1 VPRRDA
7 STPITSLKSRV
18 LHPAR
23 LIVLLYLAAT
33 TLGTILLLLPVAT
46 VEAGRT
52 SFLTALFTAVSAISI
67 TGLTVVDTGSHWSAF
82 GQVVVIALVQL
93 GGFGITTLTSLF
105 TILIFR
111 KIGLRSRMVT
121 ETERGDLL
129 RQIALFTVIVEATGL
144 ALLTLGFRLGD
155 QERVGSAAWQG
166 LFHSISAFNNGGF
179 STFDDSLVGLSRE
192 PFLLAVIGA
201 LVIVGGIGFPVV
213 LDLVRMPRSPRR
225 WSMNTKLTLVATG
238 SLLVLGAGLVLAFEW
253 TNAGTIGS
261 LPAPDRVVNAA
272 FGSITPRTA
281 GFNTFD
287 YGLATE
293 PTLLVTSVLMLIG
306 GGAASSAGGIKVTT
320 FALLAFVIWAE
331 VRGDPDV
338 NLFGRRVSERTQRQ
352 ALALALTV
360 VGVAGGATLALLAM
374 TDVGLGPATFE
385 VLSAL
390 GTVGL
395 STGLTADLPTA
406 GKVLLVA
413 LMLLGRLGALTVGTA
428 LVLRARERLYRYPEG
443 RPIIG

>member
-1 VPRRDA
+1 M
-7 STPITSLKSRV
+7 

-33 TLGTILLLLPVAT
+33 TLGTVLLLLPVAT
-46 VEAGRT
+46 VEPG
-52 SFLTALFTAVSAISI
+52 SSSLLTALFTAVSAISI

-82 GQVVVIALVQL
+82 GQVVIISLVQL

-121 ETERGDLL
+121 ETERGDLESGDLSRLL
-129 RQIALFTVIVEATGL
+129 RQIALFTVVVEAAGL
-144 ALLTLGFRLGD
+144 ALLTLGFRVSD
-155 QERVGSAAWQG
+155 QESVGSAAWQG

-192 PFLLAVIGA
+192 PFPLAVIGV
-201 LVIVGGIGFPVV
+201 LVVVGGIGFPVV

-225 WSMNTKLTLVATG
+225 WSMNTKLTLVATA
-238 SLLVLGAGLVLAFEW
+238 SLLVLGAVLVLAFEG
-253 TNAGTIGS
+253 TNADTIGS
-261 LPAPDRVVNAA
+261 LPLPDRIVNAA

-281 GFNTFD
+281 GFNSFD

-360 VGVAGGATLALLAM
+360 VGIAGGATLALLAM
-374 TDVGLGPATFE
+374 TDLGLGPAAFE

-395 STGLTADLPTA
+395 STGLTADLPAA

-413 LMLLGRLGALTVGTA
+413 LMLVGRLGALTVGTA

>member
-1 VPRRDA
+1 V
-7 STPITSLKSRV
+7 
-18 LHPAR
+18 
-23 LIVLLYLAAT
+23 VLLYLAAT
-33 TLGTILLLLPVAT
+33 TVGTVLLLLPAAT
-46 VEAGRT
+46 EGGRAT
-52 SFLTALFTAVSAISI
+52 SPLTALFTAVSAISI
-67 TGLTVVDTGSHWSAF
+67 TGLTVVDTGTHWTAF
-82 GQVVVIALVQL
+82 GQVVVLALVQL

-105 TILIFR
+105 TILVFR
-111 KIGLRSRMVT
+111 RIGLRSRMVT
-121 ETERGDLL
+121 ETERGGLDSGDLSRLL
-129 RQIALFTVIVEATGL
+129 RQVALFTLVVEGAGL
-144 ALLTLGFRLGD
+144 ALLTIGFVAGEHD
-155 QERVGSAAWQG
+155 SIGSAAWQG
-166 LFHSISAFNNGGF
+166 LFHSISAFNNAGF
-179 STFDDSLVGLSRE
+179 STFDDNLVGLARD
-192 PFLLAVIGA
+192 PFVLTVVGG

-213 LDLVRMPRSPRR
+213 LDLVRLPRSPRR

-238 SLLVLGAGLVLAFEW
+238 SLLVLGAGLVLALEG
-253 TNAGTIGS
+253 TNPDTIGS
-261 LPAPDRVVNAA
+261 LPLPDRITNAV

-281 GFNTFD
+281 GFNSFD

-331 VRGDPDV
+331 VRNDPDV

-352 ALALALTV
+352 ALALALSV
-360 VGVAGGATLALLAM
+360 VGVAGGGTLALLAV
-374 TDVGLGPATFE
+374 TDLGLGPAAFE

-395 STGLTADLPTA
+395 STGVTADLPAA

-413 LMLLGRLGALTVGTA
+413 LMFIGRLGALTVGTA
-428 LVLRARERLYRYPEG
+428 LVLRTRERLYRYPEG